1 MPELDV
7 LVLGKRHC
15 LSFQPG
21 PSLRDILDRS
31 NYRVRSACLGHGAC
45 GLCRV
50 RLLAGDGSPRQ
61 PAEHLH
67 LSEAELADGIRL
79 ACQIHPVTD
88 LTVEIVNPAPL
99 SGWHT
104 PPAGLSGAS
113 PAFAADRAP
122 PGGVCHPYGAAVDL
136 GTTHL
141 SLAVYDLLSG
151 HRLAERW
158 GKNPQARFGADVVTR
173 LMAAETPDI
182 AQALAFAA
190 RNAIG
195 EAIEDLTLREGLDP
209 RRIGRVTVVGN
220 TAMLT
225 LLAARN
231 HGLLLQPAYWTAAVD
246 CAAADGS
253 SWAAAW
259 GIAGNAEVELM
270 PPLGGFVG
278 SDLIAGLVSS
288 ALTDGP
294 APALFVDFGTN
305 SEIALW
311 TGENL
316 LVTATAGGPAF
327 ESGASSCGTP
337 AEAGAV
343 FRVAE
348 TPGGKLVYRILDD
361 DHAKGLCGS
370 GLVDLVACLLRA
382 GRIGATGKFA
392 DGAKAF
398 AFSVGEQEFALDW
411 RDVDALQR
419 AKAAI
424 GAGIAALCT
433 TSGIPLAGLKR
444 VVVAGLFGRYLDI
457 GNAQAI
463 GLLPP
468 VPGACIELAGN
479 TAAAGA
485 AALLISRQAQRM
497 AEQLRGRAQLVNLA
511 RYPGFDDAFLDH
523 LYLRPMRKN

>member
-1 MPELDV
+1 MPKLDV
-7 LVLGKRHC
+7 LVRGNRHC
-15 LSFQPG
+15 LTFQPG
-21 PSLRDILDRS
+21 PSLREILDRS
-31 NYRVRSACLGHGAC
+31 DYRVRSACLGHGAC
-45 GLCRV
+45 GLCRI
-50 RLLAGDGSPRQ
+50 RQLAGDECPRQ
-61 PAEHLH
+61 PAELLH
-67 LSEAELADGIRL
+67 LSKAQLADGIRL
-79 ACQIHPVTD
+79 ACQIYPTTD
-88 LTVEIVNPAPL
+88 LAVELINPAAP

-104 PPAGLSGAS
+104 PPAGLSVAPPS
-113 PAFAADRAP
+113 LAADRP
-122 PGGVCHPYGAAVDL
+122 LPGGVCHPYGAAVDL

-173 LMAAETPDI
+173 LMAATEPDI

-195 EAIEDLTLREGLDP
+195 EAIEDVTLREGLDP
-209 RRIGRVTVVGN
+209 QRINRVTVVGN

-231 HGLLLQPAYWTAAVD
+231 HDLLLKPAYWTAAVD
-246 CAAADGS
+246 CAATDGA

-259 GIAGNAEVELM
+259 GISGSAEIELM

-278 SDLIAGLVSS
+278 SDLIAGLVTS
-288 ALTDGP
+288 ALIDGP
-294 APALFVDFGTN
+294 APALFIDFGTN

-311 TGENL
+311 TGDEL

-327 ESGASSCGTP
+327 ESGAGSCGTP

-343 FRVAE
+343 FRVTEA
-348 TPGGKLVYRILDD
+348 PGGTLVYRILDD
-361 DHAKGLCGS
+361 DRAKGLCGS
-370 GLVDLVACLLRA
+370 GLVDLVACLLRV
-382 GRIGATGKFA
+382 GRLEPTGKFA
-392 DGAKAF
+392 DGGKLF
-398 AFSVGEQEFALDW
+398 AFSVGEQEFVLNK
-411 RDVDALQR
+411 RDIDALQR

-424 GAGIAALCT
+424 GAGIVALCAT
-433 TSGIPLAGLKR
+433 AGVPLAALKR

-463 GLLPP
+463 GLLPLLP
-468 VPGACIELAGN
+468 AACIELAGN

-485 AALLISRQAQRM
+485 AALLISRQAQEM
-497 AEQLRGRAQLVNLA
+497 AERLRSRAQLINLA
-511 RYPGFDDAFLDH
+511 HYPNFDDAFLDH
-523 LYLRPMRKN
+523 LYLRPMQEN